1 MSAFVLDCSVTMSWC
16 FNDEARPE
24 TDELLDQLGTYGATV
39 PSLWYWEVANVLNL
53 GARRGRI
60 SSSDVAARLNFLGAL
75 PIAADTEGPTRAW
88 RETLLLAQTHKLTV
102 YDAAYLELANRLG
115 LDLATTDVALRSGAR
130 ALGITVIP

>member
-16 FNDEARPE
+16 FEDEARPE
-24 TDELLDQLGTYGATV
+24 TDEILDRLGIDGATV

-115 LDLATTDVALRSGAR
+115 FDLATTDVALRSAAR